1 MRLATANLQVFEPG
15 IFNHAYR
22 GFHGLR
28 IEGRE
33 MAGHPL
39 CFVLSVKSVK
49 SVVNSLFG
57 SGSGLLLILAI
68 CLNFIAQ
75 TGLAATENPAARAR
89 KIFQD
94 AQTRYQK
101 EPRNAEAVW
110 QFARACFDLADLAT
124 NNAQRIEVAE
134 KGIAACKQ
142 LLSRDPQSAPGHY
155 YLGMNL
161 GQVAQTRGLG
171 ALT

>member
-15 IFNHAYR
+15 IFNHGFH

-28 IEGRE
+28 IGGRE

-49 SVVNSLFG
+49 SLVNSLFG
-57 SGSGLLLILAI
+57 SGSCLSLILAI
-68 CLNFIAQ
+68 CLNFISQ
-75 TGLAATENPAARAR
+75 TGLAATEDAAASAR

-94 AQTRYQK
+94 AQIRYQK

-110 QFARACFDLADLAT
+110 QFSRA
-124 NNAQRIEVAE
+124 
-134 KGIAACKQ
+134 
-142 LLSRDPQSAPGHY
+142 
-155 YLGMNL
+155 
-161 GQVAQTRGLG
+161 
-171 ALT
+171 